1 MAKSKMKTVKIIGG
15 ITAFILIVVL
25 PAVLGIMK
33 FSDYKKKKETAVK
46 EQKLIYETL
55 SSRMLKE
62 LGFVKD
68 NSKYYISNIDEKLS
82 KKEMTVKELSKIN
95 IEMQEL
101 LRNKELLMKNKKFIE
116 EAQKLYQ
123 RLKNFSFKEHILL
136 KKEEF
141 ENFDNYL
148 YQVEKISESLKEYYE
163 NGEIFDFEDRKSR
176 FDTEYKKWTGEQSIV
191 YEEFLEKAFS
201 VFREKQNTS
210 LKEMCTLW
218 SKNEPYLKKEEDSR
232 NWNIVFKEKT
242 FIFRPNDDAIN
253 IPEEKIHSF
262 LCEKN

>member
-101 LRNKELLMKNKKFIE
+101 LRNKELLMKNKKNIE
-116 EAQKLYQ
+116 ETQKLYQ

-176 FDTEYKKWTGEQSIV
+176 FDTEYKKWTGEETIV

>member
-1 MAKSKMKTVKIIGG
+1 
-15 ITAFILIVVL
+15 
-25 PAVLGIMK
+25 MK
-33 FSDYKKKKETAVK
+33 FFDYKKKKETAVK

-62 LGFVKD
+62 LGLVKD

-101 LRNKELLMKNKKFIE
+101 LRNKELLMKNKKIIE

-123 RLKNFSFKEHILL
+123 WLKNFSFKEHILL

-218 SKNEPYLKKEEDSR
+218 NKNEPYLKKEEDSR
-232 NWNIVFKEKT
+232 NWNIVFKEKN

-253 IPEEKIHSF
+253 IPEGKIHSF